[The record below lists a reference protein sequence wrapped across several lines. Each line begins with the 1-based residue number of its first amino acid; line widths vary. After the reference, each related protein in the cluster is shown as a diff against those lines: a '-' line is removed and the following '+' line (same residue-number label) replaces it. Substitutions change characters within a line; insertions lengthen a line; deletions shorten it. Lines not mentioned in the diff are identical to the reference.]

1 MEFDI
6 PSLGLMSHD
15 TFVKA
20 CCAISDVD
28 DPKLLDMEFVGSVLL
43 RAAEYLESAT
53 TSLDPQDENLGCNS
67 FGSRFF
73 V

>member
-1 MEFDI
+1 
-6 PSLGLMSHD
+6 MSHD